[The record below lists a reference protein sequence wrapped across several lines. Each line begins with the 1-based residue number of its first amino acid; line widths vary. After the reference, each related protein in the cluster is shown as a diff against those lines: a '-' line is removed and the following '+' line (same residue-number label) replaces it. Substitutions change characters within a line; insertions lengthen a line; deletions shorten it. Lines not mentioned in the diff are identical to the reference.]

1 MSPYGAFYRLH
12 VELEKPGCFANW
24 ETCRHDLDSPVA
36 QHNLRFD
43 AFPDFEPE
51 FAPVE
56 LSDDSSLVDFVDGES
71 AMGGQGLLV
80 SEKVLRLLGEMRL
93 PPYRPYRLEVIH
105 RGKPV
110 PDPYFWVQILTMKNY
125 HWIDFARSEFS
136 LISCFEMDDSR
147 ARPVKV
153 QSADELER
161 MLESNEDTYL
171 LSSRLTLNG
180 AFASRPFDLFHL
192 DRVGGIAWA
201 GPLISERLK
210 DALEREK
217 VVGYR
222 LRRLSAVVVGQ

>member
-1 MSPYGAFYRLH
+1 MSSCGAFYRLS
-12 VELEKPGCFANW
+12 VELEKPGCFAIW

-36 QHNLRFD
+36 QHNLRLD

-71 AMGGQGLLV
+71 TMGGQGLLV

-93 PPYRPYRLEVIH
+93 PPYRPYRLEVIR
-105 RGKPV
+105 RGTPV
-110 PDPYFWVQILTMKNY
+110 EDPYYWVQILTMRNY

-147 ARPVKV
+147 ARPVKIDSV
-153 QSADELER
+153 DGLER
-161 MLESNEDTYL
+161 VLESNEDTYL

-180 AFASRPFDLFHL
+180 AYAARPYDLFYL
-192 DRVGGIAWA
+192 DRLGGIAWA
-201 GPLISERLK
+201 GPIVSERLK
-210 DALEREK
+210 EALEREK
-217 VVGYR
+217 AVGYR
-222 LRRLSAVVVGQ
+222 LRPLGALSVGQ